1 MDSTVAAILA
11 GHVFAGIGGMIVKGN
26 LFEPRCLRR
35 IWTCLWQKVVACAAA
50 APAEPGCPAEP
61 ARTVTRLCDWYL
73 HAGDADCDQLQQ

>member
-35 IWTCLWQKVVACAAA
+35 IWTCLWQKVVACAAGGGVLRRRLRNRD
-50 APAEPGCPAEP
+50 APLNQPA
-61 ARTVTRLCDWYL
+61 L
-73 HAGDADCDQLQQ
+73 